1 MTLAGKRDLIFRTK
15 RVQLM
20 IQAGDSRSRIV
31 KLVSLHPG
39 MHLREL
45 QRALGSSFNSVRYNT
60 ERLIQTGQIQCEKT
74 KGHSRFFPPGMQD
87 KDRVFYSCAR
97 NNTTFRILQV
107 LANEAQV
114 TSKTLSEVT
123 GYAKSTISEHV
134 RYLIDVDLVHITLS
148 SEGNFKVELLERQRI
163 SQLVSAELASRQ
175 ADLVE
180 NFADLWDF

>member
-1 MTLAGKRDLIFRTK
+1 M
-15 RVQLM
+15 
-20 IQAGDSRSRIV
+20 
-31 KLVSLHPG
+31 
-39 MHLREL
+39 
-45 QRALGSSFNSVRYNT
+45 
-60 ERLIQTGQIQCEKT
+60 
-74 KGHSRFFPPGMQD
+74 
-87 KDRVFYSCAR
+87 
-97 NNTTFRILQV
+97 